1 MKKLIILLILII
13 GLTGCNLYSTIEQE
27 VRIDSYIENTFVVT
41 THVWICKGLN
51 SISIEESFY
60 AFDVPYN
67 KVKIITRIQYNKALK
82 IKNIIESHIKE
93 NLIAR

>member
-27 VRIDSYIENTFVVT
+27 VRIDSYIENTFVVV

-60 AFDVPYN
+60 AFDVPHN
-67 KVKIITRIQYNKALK
+67 KVKIITLTQYNKTLK
-82 IKNIIESHIKE
+82 IKQEVDKWIKE
-93 NLIAR
+93 NSIAR